1 MLLEFTASFISDKC
15 FLITDADQCE
25 GSGSAFF
32 IYVGLLWNDSLL
44 NEEVDDVRV
53 ENKDNAQKVYKQ
65 KCCKQYNNL

>member
-15 FLITDADQCE
+15 CFITDADQCE

-32 IYVGLLWNDSLL
+32 ICVGLLRDNSSLND
-44 NEEVDDVRV
+44 EVDNAKE

-65 KCCKQYNNL
+65 KCCNQYKNL